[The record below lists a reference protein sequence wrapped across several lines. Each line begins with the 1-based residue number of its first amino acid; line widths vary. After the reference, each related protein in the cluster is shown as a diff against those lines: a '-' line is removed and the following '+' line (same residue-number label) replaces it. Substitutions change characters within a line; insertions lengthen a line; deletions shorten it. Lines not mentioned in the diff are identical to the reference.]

1 MTVCTCIFSF
11 NRGHYLQNCIRSV
24 ERCMP
29 ESKIVVF
36 DDNSDDPD
44 TQQALR
50 EIKKTHTVIQPGHN
64 SGHHLGGL
72 YANMQ
77 SALDYC
83 REEELI
89 CFLQDDTQMV
99 RPVTGEDIENIHSL
113 FDRNPQLGFLHPCF
127 IKAINLAKGATYCY
141 DESLN
146 LYFRN
151 PTQRSSGRYFSA
163 LLIARPASLL
173 KVQWRFAPSE
183 PANNRLAENHFIP
196 MGYLFAPFAMWL
208 PEVPA
213 YRGKKKTFALR
224 LAEKKRRCG
233 CYPFRILDPEA
244 VDKLKS
250 RDPSILP
257 VAETF
262 LSCDGTEL
270 PEPWAYSPF
279 AGAPLIK
286 MLNKLEVRLRRLF
299 AR

>member
-1 MTVCTCIFSF
+1 MTICICIFSF
-11 NRGHYLQNCIRSV
+11 NRGLYLQNCIRSV
-24 ERCMP
+24 EHGMP
-29 ESKIVVF
+29 ESKIAVF

-44 TQQALR
+44 TLEALR
-50 EIKKTHTVIQPGHN
+50 EIEKKHAVIQPGHN
-64 SGHHLGGL
+64 RAHHLGGL

-99 RPVTGEDIENIHSL
+99 RPVTAQDIEGIHRV
-113 FDRNPQLGFLHPCF
+113 FDRNPKLGFLHPCF
-127 IKAINLAKGATYCY
+127 LKGINLSQGATYAY
-141 DESLN
+141 DSASN

-151 PTQRSSGRYFSA
+151 PTHRSSGRYFSA
-163 LLIARPASLL
+163 LLIARPASLH
-173 KVQWRFAPSE
+173 KAGWHFASSE
-183 PANNRLAENHFIP
+183 PANNRLAEKLFIP

-213 YRGKKKTFALR
+213 YRGKKKTLALR

-233 CYPFRILDPEA
+233 CYPFQILDPEA

-262 LSCDGTEL
+262 LSSEGTEL
-270 PEPWAYSPF
+270 PKPWAYSPF
-279 AGAPLIK
+279 AGAPVLK
-286 MLNKLEVRLRRLF
+286 KLNKLEVRLRRIF
-299 AR
+299 AP

>member
-1 MTVCTCIFSF
+1 MTVCICIFSF
-11 NRGHYLQNCIRSV
+11 NRGPYLKNCIRSV
-24 ERCMP
+24 EHCMP
-29 ESKIVVF
+29 EPKIAVF

-44 TQQALR
+44 TLKALR
-50 EIKKTHTVIQPGHN
+50 EIEKKHTVIQPGHN

-83 REEELI
+83 RKEELI

-99 RPVTGEDIENIHSL
+99 RPVTAEDIDNIHSL

-127 IKAINLAKGATYCY
+127 IKGINLSQGTTYCY
-141 DESLN
+141 DKSFN
-146 LYFRN
+146 LYFRE
-151 PTQRSSGRYFSA
+151 PTQRSAGRYFSA
-163 LLIARPASLL
+163 LLITRPASLL
-173 KVQWRFAPSE
+173 KAGWRFASSE
-183 PANNRLAENHFIP
+183 PANNRFAEKLFIP

-233 CYPFRILDPEA
+233 FYPFQILTPEA

-257 VAETF
+257 LAETF
-262 LSCDGTEL
+262 LSCDGREL
-270 PEPWAYSPF
+270 PKPWAYSPF
-279 AGAPLIK
+279 AGSPFIK
-286 MLNKLEVRLRRLF
+286 RLNKLEVRLRRLF
-299 AR
+299 IR